1 MRSTPAL
8 CLSLLLCVSVF
19 GCDKLSPSAAS
30 EGDSALLQRRRDLI
44 RDVAERVI
52 FPRYVAFEAATERLR
67 LATQALAAAPSLEAW
82 ADARSAW
89 AAAMDLWQGAEVF
102 LIGPAGMMSQTPGGE
117 DMRDELY
124 SWPIV
129 NPCRVDQELVE
140 GAYLDVAQFNA
151 SEAVNVRG
159 LDALEHLLFYEGVEN
174 ACAPQSAINADGSW
188 AAIPPDDLPLR
199 RAQYAHT
206 LSIDLQQRATLL
218 RLRWDISDGKFLDT
232 LRGAGQPGNTTYRS
246 TQEALNALS
255 DALFYVEAE
264 VKDMKLGRPAGV
276 LDCDTP
282 TCPDA
287 LEHAYAERSRDSVL
301 QNLLAFQDVFAPAPP
316 AIGFADL
323 LRDVNA
329 SPLADAMT
337 QDLTDA
343 IAMAQ
348 ALPADLGVMLTQ
360 DLQRVLDLHAAVKR
374 LGDNLKT
381 EFISV
386 LDLELPARAEGD
398 ND

>member
-1 MRSTPAL
+1 MRSTSAL
-8 CLSLLLCVSVF
+8 CLSWLLCVAVC
-19 GCDKLSPSAAS
+19 GCDKLSPAGAA

-52 FPRYVAFEAATERLR
+52 FPRYVAFEAAAERLR
-67 LATQALAAAPSLEAW
+67 LATQALAAAPSAEAW
-82 ADARSAW
+82 ADARGAW

-102 LIGPAGMMSQTPGGE
+102 LVGPAGMMSQTPDGE

-159 LDALEHLLFYEGVEN
+159 LDALEHLLFDEGVEN

-206 LSIDLQQRATLL
+206 LSIDLHQRATSL

-287 LEHAYAERSRDSVL
+287 LEHAYAKRSRDSVL
-301 QNLLAFQDVFAPAPP
+301 QNLLAFQEVFAPAPP

-329 SPLADAMT
+329 APLADAMT
-337 QDLTDA
+337 KDLTDA